1 MRRYVPIALAAMIC
15 CFAQASAWAGGCY
28 NLGNGE
34 PSELTGTLEYV
45 MFPGPPN
52 YEDVQ
57 TGDTPEPSYV
67 LKLHDPICLSGDEA
81 ADPSKYFQYVQLVS
95 GQDMDEQFR
104 HLLHQDVTV
113 HLTDAMAAIT
123 GHHHEP
129 LVATVTSVSIAQAKP
144 MEFTDEYGTAA
155 TTIQAFYDALGA
167 AQGTVASAMVIPE
180 KRSTPAFSPS
190 NLTRFYGGLADPIRV
205 VSIAQENDST
215 FIVNYH
221 YATKSHACNGRATVT
236 TTVRG
241 GRNFIQSIHAL
252 NGC

>member
-1 MRRYVPIALAAMIC
+1 
-15 CFAQASAWAGGCY
+15 
-28 NLGNGE
+28 
-34 PSELTGTLEYV
+34 

-81 ADPSKYFQYVQLVS
+81 ADPSKSFQYVQLVS
-95 GQDMDEQFR
+95 GQGIDEQFR
-104 HLLHQDVTV
+104 HLLHKDVTV
-113 HLTDAMAAIT
+113 HLTDAMAAVT

-129 LVATVTSVSIAQAKP
+129 LVATVTSVSPVQAKP

-155 TTIQAFYDALGA
+155 TTVQAFYAALGDG
-167 AQGTVASAMVIPE
+167 QGAEASAMVIPE
-180 KRSTPAFSPS
+180 KRAAPAFSPA

-205 VSIAQENDST
+205 VGIARENDST

-221 YATKSHACNGRATVT
+221 YATKSHVCNGRATVT
-236 TTVRG
+236 TTMRD
-241 GRNFIQSIHAL
+241 GRNFIQGIHAL
-252 NGC
+252 DGC